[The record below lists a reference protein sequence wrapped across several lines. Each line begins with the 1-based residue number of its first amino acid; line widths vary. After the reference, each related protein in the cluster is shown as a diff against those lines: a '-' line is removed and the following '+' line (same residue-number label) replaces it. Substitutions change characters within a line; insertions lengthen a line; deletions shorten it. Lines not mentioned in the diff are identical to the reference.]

1 MNGGPAIAPPWDIL
15 LIGGASGIGKSRVA
29 AQLAEESAAFVVE
42 FDDVVG
48 AVRAVT
54 TAEGHPGLHRFDGLD
69 VSRLSPAVVLD
80 LQIATAEA
88 LDPALLGVVR
98 NRLTVDVPA
107 VIEGDYLTPAAA
119 ALAVREGAAAGREVR
134 AVFLHE
140 GDPHRIAANYA
151 CREPDSG
158 DQSERAEVSASYSHW
173 LARQAALHALP
184 VVDARP
190 WGTLTP
196 RIRQALRGGPPV

>member
-1 MNGGPAIAPPWDIL
+1 M
-15 LIGGASGIGKSRVA
+15 
-29 AQLAEESAAFVVE
+29 
-42 FDDVVG
+42 VG